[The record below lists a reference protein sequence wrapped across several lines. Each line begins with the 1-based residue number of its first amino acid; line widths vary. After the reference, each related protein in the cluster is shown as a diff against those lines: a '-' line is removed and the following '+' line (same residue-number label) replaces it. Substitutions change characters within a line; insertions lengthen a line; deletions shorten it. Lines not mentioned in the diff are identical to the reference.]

1 MEFNIDGKNKIK
13 IDVDGITLG
22 NNLNERKNQ
31 NMP

>member
-22 NNLNERKNQ
+22 NNLNDNQ